1 MNRLWFKVISWRLI
15 SISITLVVMW
25 LITGDVK
32 AATGFTVFLHALLT
46 GANYAFEKYWQR
58 KFEDR

>member
-1 MNRLWFKVISWRLI
+1 MTNLWLKVISWRLI

-32 AATGFTVFLHALLT
+32 SATGFTVFLHFLLT
-46 GANYAFEKYWQR
+46 GANYAFEK
-58 KFEDR
+58 FLNP